1 MISTAQRNSTGCPD
15 FELNHTSLLGSI
27 IAHDSLHQAMK
38 SALFWSVC
46 GTDSLDVNTSTS
58 ELTTDYD
65 INSVNEDFYT
75 SYGERNT
82 DNPSSRRA
90 GSFYKRRP
98 YSNPMPECASQQVC
112 NAVFMRLKFVQPLCR
127 CPNGMKNPCSTRM
140 HPNDGHTVNLLADKD
155 GQKTQT
161 LIKVCEDVSTV
172 KICQEPHDW
181 MLLALQN
188 VRTGK
193 AHYLVVCKC
202 PTHGVM
208 EGPVLHTQ
216 PPYARIPGISVYGM
230 LCVQGRKSRLHKE
243 SEYP

>member
-1 MISTAQRNSTGCPD
+1 MRSGISRQMWDAIRKWEIVSPDDPAQGNGT
-15 FELNHTSLLGSI
+15 ELLNYCIVIAVLDKKESILLQN
-27 IAHDSLHQAMK
+27 A
-38 SALFWSVC
+38 
-46 GTDSLDVNTSTS
+46 
-58 ELTTDYD
+58 
-65 INSVNEDFYT
+65 
-75 SYGERNT
+75 

-140 HPNDGHTVNLLADKD
+140 HPNDGHTVNLLADKE

-202 PTHGVM
+202 PTHGIM